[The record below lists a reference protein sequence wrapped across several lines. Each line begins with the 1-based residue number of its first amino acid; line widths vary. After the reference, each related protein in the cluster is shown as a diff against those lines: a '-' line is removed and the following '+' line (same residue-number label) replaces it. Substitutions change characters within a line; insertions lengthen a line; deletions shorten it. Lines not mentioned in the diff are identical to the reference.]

1 MPWQILVKQSKTAD
15 VTSGG
20 LFMPADSTEKPSEGT
35 VVLAGPGTTHPETGK
50 MIPNP
55 CKEGDLVLLSEYVGE
70 KVDYCGDKHSFVSAS
85 EVLGIFEGGA
95 PVVGNFKPLQD
106 RVLVKL
112 TESATET
119 ASGIALASE
128 TTEEPTQGEV
138 LAVGE
143 GLITSQAPPP
153 PPPPPHHRR
162 LPTATPHRHLHQQQR
177 QSTASHQWQPRH
189 QPHQQHH
196 SSRATAV
203 STPPSCCRATW
214 CRRASSRAIRSSTA
228 STRARWSTSGA
239 RSTRSS
245 PLPTAWPSG
254 ELAEYVL
261 VRTAAQ
267 RRIGARSHAGTRAV

>member
-15 VTSGG
+15 VTTGG

-55 CKEGDLVLLSEYVGE
+55 CKEGDLILLSEYVGE

-85 EVLGIFEGGA
+85 EVLGIFEGGT

-112 TESATET
+112 SESATET

-143 GLITSQAPPP
+143 GLVTSQAPPPPP

-162 LPTATPHRHLHQQQR
+162 LQH
-177 QSTASHQWQPRH
+177 
-189 QPHQQHH
+189 QHH
-196 SSRATAV
+196 TTTSTSNSTNPLHHTSSSRTISTTSTTSRNSRTTAV
-203 STPPSCCRATW
+203 ITPPSCCRATS
-214 CRRASSRAIRSSTA
+214 CRRASSREIRSSTA
-228 STRARWSTSGA
+228 STRARWSPSGA
-239 RSTRSS
+239 SSTRSS

-254 ELAEYVL
+254 ELAEYVV

-267 RRIGARSHAGTRAV
+267 RAG

>member
-153 PPPPPHHRR
+153 PPPPPPPH
-162 LPTATPHRHLHQQQR
+162 HRHLQ
-177 QSTASHQWQPRH
+177 
-189 QPHQQHH
+189 QQHH
-196 SSRATAV
+196 T
-203 STPPSCCRATW
+203 
-214 CRRASSRAIRSSTA
+214 
-228 STRARWSTSGA
+228 STSNSSSANPPHHTSGT
-239 RSTRSS
+239 RTISPTTST
-245 PLPTAWPSG
+245 
-254 ELAEYVL
+254 
-261 VRTAAQ
+261 TAAAPQ
-267 RRIGARSHAGTRAV
+267 QPHHGREHPTLLLQGDVVPPGVKPGDSVIYGKYTGTMVNIGGEEYKVVPASDCLAKW

>member
-143 GLITSQAPPP
+143 GLVTSQAPPP

-162 LPTATPHRHLHQQQR
+162 LQ
-177 QSTASHQWQPRH
+177 
-189 QPHQQHH
+189 QQHH
-196 SSRATAV
+196 T
-203 STPPSCCRATW
+203 
-214 CRRASSRAIRSSTA
+214 
-228 STRARWSTSGA
+228 STSTSSSANPPHHTSGS
-239 RSTRSS
+239 RTISPTTST
-245 PLPTAWPSG
+245 
-254 ELAEYVL
+254 
-261 VRTAAQ
+261 TAAAPQ
-267 RRIGARSHAGTRAV
+267 QPHHGREHPTLLLQGDVVPPGVKPGDSVIYGKYTGTMVNIGGEEYKVVPASDCLAKW

>member
-153 PPPPPHHRR
+153 PPPPPPPHHRR

-177 QSTASHQWQPRH
+177 QSTASHQWYPHH
-189 QPHQQHH
+189 QPHHQHH
-196 SSRATAV
+196 SSRT
-203 STPPSCCRATW
+203 
-214 CRRASSRAIRSSTA
+214 
-228 STRARWSTSGA
+228 
-239 RSTRSS
+239 
-245 PLPTAWPSG
+245 
-254 ELAEYVL
+254 
-261 VRTAAQ
+261 TAAAP
-267 RRIGARSHAGTRAV
+267 RP